1 MLDWAGIIADENRM
15 QLIYNKTGTL
25 IAMTQILLPFM
36 VLPLYSV
43 MKTISPSFLTGSL
56 GYSVSFVVPNSGSYK
71 DQLKVY
77 EEIKSVCIKKNIVA
91 SFASEVGEDL
101 DEKNIINYV
110 NNKQPVLFLCFKR
123 SEENLIEY
131 FKGTFSESEVG
142 KKLSEEL
149 GKKLGV
155 KVVGRASD
163 LLKNT
168 KSVSITINGNFYQ
181 IEKIAELLNFLFEL
195 LNKRFQN

>member
-1 MLDWAGIIADENRM
+1 M
-15 QLIYNKTGTL
+15 
-25 IAMTQILLPFM
+25 
-36 VLPLYSV
+36 
-43 MKTISPSFLTGSL
+43 
-56 GYSVSFVVPNSGSYK
+56 
-71 DQLKVY
+71 
-77 EEIKSVCIKKNIVA
+77 
-91 SFASEVGEDL
+91 
-101 DEKNIINYV
+101 
-110 NNKQPVLFLCFKR
+110 CFKR

-142 KKLSEEL
+142 KELSEEL

-181 IEKIAELLNFLFEL
+181 IEKLLSC
-195 LNKRFQN
+195 